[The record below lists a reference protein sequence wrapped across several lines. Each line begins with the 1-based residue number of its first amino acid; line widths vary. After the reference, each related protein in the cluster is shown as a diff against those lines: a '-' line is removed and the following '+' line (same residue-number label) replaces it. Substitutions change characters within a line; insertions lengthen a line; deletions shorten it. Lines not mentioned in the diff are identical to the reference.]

1 MAGTNHRDGG
11 FQPSRCSKTTIAMI
25 EKRMTVKNLLL
36 AANKEPLSTNVQI
49 QSSKRETGVN
59 RTVHPRI
66 IQLRKLHHLSSLMRM
81 LRNLTCEPCPR
92 KAR

>member
-36 AANKEPLSTNVQI
+36 TANAPPLTANKHPLSTNVQI
-49 QSSKRETGVN
+49 QSAQRETGVN

-66 IQLRKLHHLSSLMRM
+66 VR
-81 LRNLTCEPCPR
+81 
-92 KAR
+92 